1 LIAFMQA
8 ITTAFPDWSF
18 NGHVLHEENLAEQC
32 WNVLYVTAMTGTNT
46 RYLSLPTLPVLPPT
60 GRRVVLEPG
69 TWNSS
74 SRMVASKRSTPTS
87 RPAGWRKSS
96 RSWI

>member
-1 LIAFMQA
+1 MQA

-46 RYLSLPTLPVLPPT
+46 GYLSLPTLPVLPPM
-60 GRRVVLEPG
+60 GRKVVLGTMHLEFLLADGHIKEIDADFSPG
-69 TWNSS
+69 GLEE
-74 SRMVASKRSTPTS
+74 VLAQLDLVLP
-87 RPAGWRKSS
+87 
-96 RSWI
+96 